1 MNSILKNLIAAA
13 CAALLAGTATAQT
26 LPPLISA
33 DEFLSGQYDM
43 MPIRAECIV
52 RDAFRDE
59 INPDYIY
66 LVLLWDGEIIYAAFP
81 ADDITDETITSF
93 LGAGIIATGTPIPR
107 LYGQREKLGRNLQ
120 IQSSNAIVIHRKP
133 ATDIFSVP
141 DVTRLEGTDPSEL
154 QHRDRH
160 GFSGIV
166 LAVWK
171 KNNVLLLGKGTA
183 GKDKLVI
190 ARLATDNVPKYG
202 EHIYVSG
209 FPGTDLHHYT
219 LSRAWWTRTREK
231 PAPPEEAAQS
241 GARTLT
247 TDTEGRPRFRFD
259 MHGRPVKMR
268 GIVRTTVDEDGLF
281 MIENE
286 GLLVPVYA
294 SAALEKTA
302 EMEIG
307 CTIEVVGTCVMD
319 IEDWR
324 ANSVFPQIHRFL
336 LVTRTPSDIQ
346 IVARPPWWTT
356 ERILWVI
363 GALLGGIIAILLW
376 NAALSRSAARKG
388 RELYRMQIERV
399 KADLR
404 TEERTRLAVELHDT
418 LAQNLTG
425 VSMQLAAGHVEIA
438 EKTLK
443 SCRDDLRDC
452 LWDLRSQALEEPDM
466 TQAILKT
473 LRPHTGVSR
482 VTVRFNV
489 PRGKL
494 SDKTAHAILR
504 SIRELV
510 VNALRHGKATDIKVA
525 GALEGEHLIC
535 SVSDNGCGFDPV
547 SAPGVLQGHFGLQGI
562 RERVNALGGEFTIE
576 SKPGEGVK
584 AKIKI

>member
-1 MNSILKNLIAAA
+1 
-13 CAALLAGTATAQT
+13 
-26 LPPLISA
+26 
-33 DEFLSGQYDM
+33 
-43 MPIRAECIV
+43 
-52 RDAFRDE
+52 
-59 INPDYIY
+59 
-66 LVLLWDGEIIYAAFP
+66 
-81 ADDITDETITSF
+81 
-93 LGAGIIATGTPIPR
+93 
-107 LYGQREKLGRNLQ
+107 
-120 IQSSNAIVIHRKP
+120 
-133 ATDIFSVP
+133 
-141 DVTRLEGTDPSEL
+141 
-154 QHRDRH
+154 
-160 GFSGIV
+160 
-166 LAVWK
+166 
-171 KNNVLLLGKGTA
+171 
-183 GKDKLVI
+183 
-190 ARLATDNVPKYG
+190 
-202 EHIYVSG
+202 
-209 FPGTDLHHYT
+209 
-219 LSRAWWTRTREK
+219 
-231 PAPPEEAAQS
+231 
-241 GARTLT
+241 
-247 TDTEGRPRFRFD
+247 
-259 MHGRPVKMR
+259 
-268 GIVRTTVDEDGLF
+268 
-281 MIENE
+281 
-286 GLLVPVYA
+286 
-294 SAALEKTA
+294 
-302 EMEIG
+302 
-307 CTIEVVGTCVMD
+307 MD
-319 IEDWR
+319 IEDWQ
-324 ANSVFPQIHRFL
+324 ANSAFPQIRRFF
-336 LVTRTPSDIQ
+336 LVARVPSDIR
-346 IVARPPWWTT
+346 IVARPPWWTAA
-356 ERILWVI
+356 RLLAVI
-363 GALLGGIIAILLW
+363 GALLAALAAILAW

-473 LRPHTGVSR
+473 LRPHTGESR

-494 SDKTAHAILR
+494 SDKTAHALLR
-504 SIRELV
+504 SIRELA